1 MMRAPLHL
9 HDREPSYPSPT
20 PSDCLCLTSTR
31 VLPLLAP
38 YANRSLRAGLHR
50 RIASDLEAAFLLLAR
65 ERLAGRRTRPLKTI
79 TTAERELRHA
89 GVPDGAC
96 DCRRLAGDCARL
108 ATRAENGRASCRER
122 VCQYG

>member
-1 MMRAPLHL
+1 MRI
-9 HDREPSYPSPT
+9 
-20 PSDCLCLTSTR
+20 SDWSSDVCSSDLRVALLRRLLLTSTR

-79 TTAERELRHA
+79 TTAERELRHRSEEHTSDLQSLMRTPYT
-89 GVPDGAC
+89 VFCLKKKNNDI
-96 DCRRLAGDCARL
+96 
-108 ATRAENGRASCRER
+108 
-122 VCQYG
+122 